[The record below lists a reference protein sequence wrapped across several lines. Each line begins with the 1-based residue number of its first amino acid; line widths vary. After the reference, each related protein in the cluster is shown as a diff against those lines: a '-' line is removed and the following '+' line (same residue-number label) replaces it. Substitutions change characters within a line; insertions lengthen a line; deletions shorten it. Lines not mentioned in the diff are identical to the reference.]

1 MAHWITRPTELIFK
15 YKARYSMETCP
26 FLNRH
31 VLSGGVD
38 GGQRGGG
45 KERPGRTGGRGNCS
59 QDVK

>member
-1 MAHWITRPTELIFK
+1 MPTELIFK
-15 YKARYSMETCP
+15 YKARYPMETCP

-45 KERPGRTGGRGNCS
+45 KERPERTGGRGNCS